1 MKSSAK
7 VVDFESGLDLQQNE
21 ENVLVT
27 PRTRANPAATVT
39 TENVVQSR
47 PPRFRFRS
55 IFESMGLVAPPVSEL
70 EQERHREVLQQ
81 LRASGALKG
90 THPAKDTVAV
100 GHPEFAAMLEKYDTN
115 HDGNIDAEEVNAVL
129 TELNNRKQQS
139 DLLKKILLFA
149 FVFLLMLL
157 ISNTLLTVWMIK
169 LTKDVYVDDSSS
181 GMVSSK
187 GDMLKTEKPKFY
199 TSISSLT
206 SLPAGALD
214 SITRMT
220 FTTVDG
226 GVYNLMVNGKNFL
239 Y

>member
-1 MKSSAK
+1 MKSSSK

-21 ENVLVT
+21 ENMLVT
-27 PRTRANPAATVT
+27 PRTRANPAATVP
-39 TENVVQSR
+39 TEIVAQAR
-47 PPRFRFRS
+47 TRFRFRS
-55 IFESMGLVAPPVSEL
+55 ILESIGLVSPRVSEL

-81 LRASGALKG
+81 LRAAGALKSL
-90 THPAKDTVAV
+90 HPAKDTVAV
-100 GHPEFAAMLEKYDTN
+100 GHPEFAAMIEKYDTN
-115 HDGNIDAEEVNAVL
+115 HDGNIDAEEVHAVL
-129 TELNNRKQQS
+129 IELNHRKQQA
-139 DLLKKILLFA
+139 DLLKAILLFA
-149 FVFLLMLL
+149 FAFLLILL
-157 ISNTLLTVWMIK
+157 IANALLTVWMIK
-169 LTKDVYVDDSSS
+169 LTKEVYVDDSSS

-226 GVYNLMVNGKNFL
+226 GVYNLMVNGKNFFL
-239 Y
+239 S